1 MKKVLLIALGI
12 MLLSGTVS
20 AYGLYVSCPTSVQ
33 VGLPLKCSIDSDFP
47 AGTSFNLVFYQS
59 QYTATQVNTQPI
71 VIQDDHATQYK
82 LFDTTGLP
90 GGQYKVEIH
99 YVGPTEG
106 SLRSDSV
113 TSVLVTLN
121 DRSGEITITSPSSQP
136 LADAL
141 RIEGSITKEGNNGVE
156 IEVRGP
162 DGRVFGPQYIST
174 KANIQNQAG
183 VFAQQVAVTS
193 PGDYDVS
200 FTDSKGYIGTKQFLV
215 TAPATPVQT
224 VFTTNPTTRVTTKP
238 PATVPTPYP
247 TATKSP
253 LPAFAAVGA
262 LVIVGLVMITLRK
275 KHQ

>member
-1 MKKVLLIALGI
+1 MKKILLIALGI
-12 MLLSGTVS
+12 MLLTGTVS
-20 AYGLYVSCPTSVQ
+20 AYGLYVSCPTSIQ

-113 TSVLVTLN
+113 TAVLVTLV

-141 RIEGSITKEGNNGVE
+141 RIEGSIYKGGNDGVE

-174 KANIQNQAG
+174 KSNIQNGAG
-183 VFAQQVAVTS
+183 VFTQLVTVTS

-200 FTDSKGYIGTKQFLV
+200 FTDAKGYIGTKQFLV
-215 TAPATPVQT
+215 TAPATPEPTAV
-224 VFTTNPTTRVTTKP
+224 TTRTTTR
-238 PATVPTPYP
+238 ATTRAPVSVPTPYP

-253 LPAFAAVGA
+253 LPAPLTAGA
-262 LVIVGLVMITLRK
+262 LLIVSLAMVALRK
-275 KHQ
+275 KQQ